1 MADINKIAE
10 ELGTLTI
17 LEAADLVKLLEEKWG
32 VSAAAPVAAAGAA
45 AAPAEA
51 EEEKTEFNVVLTEA
65 GANKIA
71 VIKAVREVK
80 AGLGLVDAK
89 KLVEGTPAV
98 ILEAVSKDEANAA
111 KAKLEEAGSQGRRQV
126 SFLLP
131 AQQEKSR
138 FSPVALP
145 RLHIPRDRLEA
156 FYFVKRFQSVP
167 SPRERTAQ
175 PGIRVLQDAN
185 HNISATAA
193 HVKATLLREYQG
205 SHRTSEPY

>member
-32 VSAAAPVAAAGAA
+32 VSAAAPVAAAAA

-65 GANKIA
+65 GANKLA
-71 VIKAVREVK
+71 VIQAVREVK
-80 AGLGLVDAK
+80 TGLGLVDAK

-111 KAKLEEAGSQGRRQV
+111 KAKLEEAGAKV
-126 SFLLP
+126 
-131 AQQEKSR
+131 
-138 FSPVALP
+138 
-145 RLHIPRDRLEA
+145 D
-156 FYFVKRFQSVP
+156 VK
-167 SPRERTAQ
+167 
-175 PGIRVLQDAN
+175 
-185 HNISATAA
+185 
-193 HVKATLLREYQG
+193 
-205 SHRTSEPY
+205 